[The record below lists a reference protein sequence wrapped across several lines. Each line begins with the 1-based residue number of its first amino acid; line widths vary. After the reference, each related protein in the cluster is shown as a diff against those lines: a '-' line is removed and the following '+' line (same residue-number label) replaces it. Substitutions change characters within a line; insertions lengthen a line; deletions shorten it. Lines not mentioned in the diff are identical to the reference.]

1 MINFKTHTL
10 ENGIRVVTAP
20 MSSTEATAIQIQVGI
35 GTRFETKEKNGI
47 SHFLEHVFFKG
58 SKKYQSFFEITSL
71 LDSLG
76 AGYNASTSY
85 EATKFYIQTSSKD
98 FKKGYD
104 VLVDLFKNPLFPE
117 KELARERGV
126 IVEELKMYLDMP
138 QARAAMMNQAQTFPS
153 HPLGFDIG
161 GTISSVQKINRQD
174 IVNYFKEHYSP
185 ENIIISVAGNPK
197 GSDWLE
203 MIKRDF
209 ENLPTSPIK
218 PYEPF
223 GENQFQPSV
232 DQKVKDVDQANFFLS
247 FPAIKKP
254 DQRRFAFNLMD
265 VIFGSGASSRLNIEL
280 REKRGL
286 GYDIGS
292 GINAFLDCG
301 SFYIY
306 GGVKKENLQKTID
319 LAQKEALKFA
329 EEGPTDEELKRAKGN
344 IRGQIT
350 RQMES
355 SSAIA
360 DYLTSSL
367 YTYGEILTIHEML
380 ERYEQVTREDVR
392 KLAKEIFDLKKAVIS
407 IVGPK
412 EYKLS

>member
-1 MINFKTHTL
+1 MINFKIHTL
-10 ENGIRVVTAP
+10 KNGIRVVTAP

-58 SKKYQSFFEITSL
+58 SKKYPSFFEITSL

-85 EATKFYIQTSSKD
+85 EATKFYIHSSSKD

-138 QARAAMMNQAQTFPS
+138 QARASMMNQTQTFPS

-174 IVNYFKEHYSP
+174 ILNYFSEHYSP

-223 GENQFQPSV
+223 RENQFKPSV

-306 GGVKKENLQKTID
+306 GGVKKQNLEKTID
-319 LAQKEALKFA
+319 LATKEALKFA
-329 EEGPTDEELKRAKGN
+329 SEGPSDEELKRAKGN
-344 IRGQIT
+344 IRGSIA
-350 RQMES
+350 RSMES
-355 SSAIA
+355 SPSIA
-360 DYLTSSL
+360 DYLSSSL
-367 YTYGEILTIHEML
+367 YWHEEILPINEIISRYEAVTKEEIQKLAGEIF
-380 ERYEQVTREDVR
+380 V
-392 KLAKEIFDLKKAVIS
+392 KEKAIIS
-407 IVGPK
+407 VVGPR